1 MNIFE
6 SSLPEEEVVPSD
18 AQNQVINEE
27 HHGFREGHEGGPSAY
42 RAVWLQEKMGNGIP
56 IIAESGVARTIAT
69 NYPDAYVLDSG
80 FDHLFAGELDALP
93 RMFPEDIDWAIVAK
107 GGPSPDVVV
116 RNIRTGEF
124 LANDQSIYTEEAWNH
139 DANPF
144 AEKVRRIKGESRDE

>member
-1 MNIFE
+1 MNSLE
-6 SSLPEEEVVPSD
+6 SFSPEEEVEQSG
-18 AQNQVINEE
+18 AQEEVIPEE
-27 HHGFREGHEGGPSAY
+27 RHGFRQGHEGGPSAY
-42 RAVWLQEKMGNGIP
+42 RAAWLQEKMGNGIP
-56 IIAESGVARTIAT
+56 IIAESGVARTINE

>member
-1 MNIFE
+1 MQ
-6 SSLPEEEVVPSD
+6 EEMK
-18 AQNQVINEE
+18 QEE
-27 HHGFREGHEGGPSAY
+27 RRGFREGHEGGPSAY

-56 IIAESGVARTIAT
+56 IIAESGVAQTIRE

-93 RMFPEDIDWAIVAK
+93 RIFPDDIDWTIVAK

-144 AEKVRRIKGESRDE
+144 AEKVRRIKGGSRDE